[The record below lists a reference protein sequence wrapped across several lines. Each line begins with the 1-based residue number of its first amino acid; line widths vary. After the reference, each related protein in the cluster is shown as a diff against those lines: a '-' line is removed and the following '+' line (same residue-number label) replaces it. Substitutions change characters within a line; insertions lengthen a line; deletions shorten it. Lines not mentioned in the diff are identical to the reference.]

1 MQTFGRALQIFG
13 LILVPMA
20 LVYYF
25 SEQGKVDESK
35 LMFGELMILAGG
47 AACFWVG
54 KMMLDRAA

>member
-1 MQTFGRALQIFG
+1 MQMFGRALQVFG

-25 SEQGKVDESK
+25 AEQGKVDESK

-47 AACFWVG
+47 ATSFWVG